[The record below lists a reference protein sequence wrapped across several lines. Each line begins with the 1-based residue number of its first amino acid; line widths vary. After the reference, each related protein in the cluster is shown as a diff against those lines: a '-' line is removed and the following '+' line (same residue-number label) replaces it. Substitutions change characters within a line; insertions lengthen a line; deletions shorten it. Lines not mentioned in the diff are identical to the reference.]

1 MHSTTAHSIIIP
13 SGSAGLGQFWG
24 SPRMMPWTVLR
35 STAQMSRRVPM
46 CVCMAVRTHLYL
58 SFTLG
63 YNLIQPHLLCGSNCS
78 TFDHWELLWLA
89 PLFFSLKNI
98 SFALFSLSS
107 SGILITCILPLWY
120 CPRVLEF
127 CSFYFFCLHISVLKV
142 SIFKLTDSFLIC
154 GESTESI
161 KGFFITVFYF

>member
-89 PLFFSLKNI
+89 PLVFFI
-98 SFALFSLSS
+98 
-107 SGILITCILPLWY
+107 
-120 CPRVLEF
+120 EE
-127 CSFYFFCLHISVLKV
+127 YFFCSLYSFFFRYSNYMHFTPLVLSK
-142 SIFKLTDSFLIC
+142 SS
-154 GESTESI
+154 
-161 KGFFITVFYF
+161 